1 MKKIQIGNTNY
12 EVNVNY
18 AEKGESLQKLI
29 EVIAYHK
36 AGRMAEQFAEQTT
49 KLKKE
54 QENSKNFV
62 EDGTR

>member
-36 AGRMAEQFAEQTT
+36 
-49 KLKKE
+49 LKKE
-54 QENSKNFV
+54 QENIKNFV